1 MIIPFK
7 LNRLSNSYQWVKS
20 ISNLRVVRGV
30 IFALIIETGFFFS
43 THNICFG
50 LEITKLISMPRHEGC
65 ILCPLF
71 DTLKEIL
78 HVDFEKYQRR
88 TKKA

>member
-1 MIIPFK
+1 MGELVIIPFK

-43 THNICFG
+43 TQHMFG
-50 LEITKLISMPRHEGC
+50 
-65 ILCPLF
+65 
-71 DTLKEIL
+71 
-78 HVDFEKYQRR
+78 
-88 TKKA
+88 